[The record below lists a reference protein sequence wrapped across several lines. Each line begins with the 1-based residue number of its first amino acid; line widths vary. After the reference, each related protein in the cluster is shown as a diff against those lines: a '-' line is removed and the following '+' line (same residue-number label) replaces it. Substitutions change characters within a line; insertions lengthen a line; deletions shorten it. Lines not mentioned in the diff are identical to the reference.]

1 MEKRLRSSLQ
11 TSAEAF
17 LSTAT
22 KLGLKSAKPSLK
34 TLIHS
39 INPSSNHSSSLP
51 LSLHHSISHS
61 ITSFLNLREASTTTT
76 TKPTKSPCS
85 PPAKRLRRS
94 SRHPKTPLESKTENH
109 ESKIN
114 QESQQVLHDLQ
125 ILSHI
130 AFLCVSHPKKAFS
143 PEDLLPAVKELHDNL
158 ILFESDSVLL
168 SEIAGLCEEW
178 WKEQLPGKETLISQ
192 SLPFLLSRSLT
203 LKKKVDVHRVYVLRE
218 AFTLFDFEDESIEDL
233 KLLLIRCVIT
243 PLYLKTEEGR
253 RFVAFMFGLS
263 GQLVKE
269 ASALMRAQIPFGRKS
284 TLEAFGDIV
293 FRAWKVAEGYSR
305 DEIENGFLP
314 GLIEGAIHAS
324 SGAFAASI
332 RRVLGGFINQRTTDG
347 VEKLL
352 FRLTEPVIFRS
363 LQVANSNVR
372 QNALHLLLDMFP
384 LEDPDATK
392 EDKDTLLDKQFFL
405 LEKSLMDDCPDVR
418 AVAVEGSC
426 RILHLFWEI
435 IPPSTITK
443 IITKILDDMSHD
455 ICNEV
460 RLSVVNGIM
469 YLLGNPQSHELLKVL
484 LPRLGHLILD
494 SVLSIRVSVA
504 DLLLLIRDIR
514 TFQFNKVVGLDV
526 LLSTLAKDQAVVAQ
540 KITRLLIPSYFPSK
554 VTLKEACK
562 RCVTLIKRSPV
573 AGARF
578 CEFALSEGASLKS
591 LMQLVMVLISSVL
604 SPDKLDAEQVE
615 GLLFAA
621 ANLCNDLVIEAS
633 YKAAL
638 KELFSS
644 EKLKCLISV
653 ATTGHAQSSIF
664 NIVSTTSPD
673 DVTGI
678 FEECM
683 GLVTNCSGL
692 SENVERQAEVRS
704 AHKLMLSCDWF
715 EDMFEGLTRLLQK
728 AALGCHVKF
737 GTEMPKQTVPH
748 AKHKKVKSSA
758 KISAKWKQ
766 VSRKKIPNT
775 ATSIFEEVYPISA
788 GIAWQIKD
796 LIISEDTRKAM
807 LGSQT
812 LELAFFSLK
821 VISEVSIVQCMHCEY
836 MDTSPIL
843 AYTALALHMTICNVH
858 INGTN
863 NHGTKMND
871 GLDSASSSLERT
883 VLEQTLDHLL
893 NCAHKLFRASDSGK
907 SGKLISEPKQNKKI
921 AHHCGRQKHREPQVD
936 ASSHSDEGSAFAME
950 KKISNTVKMLT
961 AVFKF
966 IVDATTM
973 GLLHDK
979 ERCLRFASTYL
990 QYIISNLRQ
999 HSHGQLELKEEDL
1012 QETFLFLK
1020 SSCTYAAKLVN
1031 LVLTDTSEASP
1042 CPPEASNLANNLL
1055 DLITSIEIHLGS
1067 GYAARLVAA
1076 VKPWLP
1082 DLILALGFRHI
1093 MKKISSDGTC
1103 PSASHS
1109 SQLCYPSWP
1118 SILAKIELCEI
1129 SEVQLDEDDRVSE
1142 PWQFSAFKNLVE
1154 MIIHMLRGNPDVLDA
1169 VGVTLF
1175 TVTAVGLEKKDFRL
1189 VLGLI
1194 HFLCMK
1200 LVRHEHTEWGEL
1212 NMMLASLQDIYP
1224 QIEREIEDL
1233 SSEDVRQKL
1242 LQARALLEPVWM
1254 CYVYETERGST
1265 MED

>member
-17 LSTAT
+17 LSSAT

-76 TKPTKSPCS
+76 TEPTKSPCS

-114 QESQQVLHDLQ
+114 QGRQQVLHDLQ

-284 TLEAFGDIV
+284 MLEAFGDIV

-305 DEIENGFLP
+305 DEIENRFLP

-332 RRVLGGFINQRTTDG
+332 RRVLAGFINQRTTDG

-443 IITKILDDMSHD
+443 MITKILDDMSHD

-514 TFQFNKVVGLDV
+514 TFQFNKVIGLDV
-526 LLSTLAKDQAVVAQ
+526 LLSTLAKDQVVVAQ

-554 VTLKEACK
+554 VTLKEACN

-591 LMQLVMVLISSVL
+591 LMQLVIVLISSVL
-604 SPDKLDAEQVE
+604 SPDKLDPEQVE
-615 GLLFAA
+615 GLLVAA

-653 ATTGHAQSSIF
+653 ATTGRAQSSIF

-673 DVTGI
+673 DVSGI

-728 AALGCHVKF
+728 AAFGCHVKF

-766 VSRKKIPNT
+766 VSRKKTPNT

-796 LIISEDTRKAM
+796 LITSEDTRKAM

-812 LELAFFSLK
+812 LELAFFALK
-821 VISEVSIVQCMHCEY
+821 VISEVSIVQCIHCEY

-871 GLDSASSSLERT
+871 GLDSASSSLEAM
-883 VLEQTLDHLL
+883 LEQTLDHLL
-893 NCAHKLFRASDSGK
+893 NCTHKLFRASDSGK
-907 SGKLISEPKQNKKI
+907 PGKLISQPKQNKKI
-921 AHHCGRQKHREPQVD
+921 AHHRGRQKHREPQAD
-936 ASSHSDEGSAFAME
+936 ASSPSDE
-950 KKISNTVKMLT
+950 
-961 AVFKF
+961 
-966 IVDATTM
+966 
-973 GLLHDK
+973 
-979 ERCLRFASTYL
+979 
-990 QYIISNLRQ
+990 
-999 HSHGQLELKEEDL
+999 
-1012 QETFLFLK
+1012 
-1020 SSCTYAAKLVN
+1020 
-1031 LVLTDTSEASP
+1031 DTSEASP
-1042 CPPEASNLANNLL
+1042 RPPEASNLANNLL

-1082 DLILALGFRHI
+1082 DLILALGSRHI
-1093 MKKISSDGTC
+1093 TKQTSGDRTY
-1103 PSASHS
+1103 PSASHN

-1129 SEVQLDEDDRVSE
+1129 SEVQSDEDDRVSE

-1175 TVTAVGLEKKDFRL
+1175 TVTAVGLERKDFRL
-1189 VLGLI
+1189 VLGLV

-1212 NMMLASLQDIYP
+1212 NMMLASLQDFYT

-1233 SSEDVRQKL
+1233 SSEEGRQKL
-1242 LQARALLEPVWM
+1242 IQARALLEPVWM
-1254 CYVYETERGST
+1254 CYVYETGRGST